1 MTEKRKQRRLI
12 RRGFYWLLVCG
23 LWGMIGLSGLLA
35 WYAYDLPDTS
45 VLYQNRP
52 SSGITFTG
60 PDGQIIGSRGQMV
73 GPAVLLRDMPPHL
86 PQAVIATEDRRFYE
100 HAGVDP
106 YGLARAMWTNLLA
119 MRVVQGGSTITQQLA
134 KNVFLNPE
142 RSLRRKAQEFLLA
155 LWLERKFTK
164 ERILE
169 LYLNR
174 VYFGSGAYGIS
185 AASQKYF
192 GKKVS
197 HLTMAESA
205 MLAGLLKAPSRYNPV
220 NDRQLARG
228 RLVQVLANM
237 QDAGYIAPQDQTA
250 ALNQKLIFNTTVN
263 GAGSQYFFDWVLDQ
277 LPEYI
282 GQPQGDLIVVTSL
295 DARLQEEAEKTLA
308 AALEKEGA
316 RLSVRQGALLTL
328 GADGAVRAMAGG
340 RSYSQSQFNRA
351 TQAKRQPGSAF
362 KPFVYL
368 TALEAGLTPDSV
380 MRDSPIILKN
390 WQPRN
395 FKKGY
400 AGEVTLRYALSE
412 SINTVAVKLSEM
424 SGRQNVIE
432 TARRLGIQS
441 KLAPTPAVALGVSEV
456 SLLELTS
463 AYVPF
468 SNGGFAAAPYGIL
481 KVHTPQ
487 GLTLYERKEEPRRQ
501 VVNWRAGQQMNEM
514 LENALAHGTG
524 RAARLAYFRAAGKT
538 GTSQNYRDGWFMG
551 YSNDLVTGVWFGN
564 DDGAPMK
571 SVTGGGLPA
580 RTWKTFME
588 AALKEAPAQRL
599 SSGSPVVQPVKD
611 LVSRFWRSLGGGN

>member
-1 MTEKRKQRRLI
+1 MTENQKQKRHL

-23 LWGMIGLSGLLA
+23 LWGMIGLAGLLA

-45 VLYQNRP
+45 ALYQSRP
-52 SSGITFTG
+52 SAGITFTG
-60 PDGQIIGSRGQMV
+60 PNGEIIGSRGEMV
-73 GPAVLLRDMPPHL
+73 GPAILLKNMPAYL

-100 HAGVDP
+100 HAGIDP
-106 YGLARAMWTNLLA
+106 YGLIRAMGTNLLA

-164 ERILE
+164 DRILE

-197 HLTMAESA
+197 DLTMAESA

-220 NDRQLARG
+220 NDRQLAQA
-228 RLVQVLANM
+228 RLIQVLANM
-237 QDAGYIAPQDQTA
+237 QDAGYIAARDQTA
-250 ALNQKLIFNTTVN
+250 ALNQKLNFNTAGS
-263 GAGSQYFFDWVLDQ
+263 GASSQYFFDWVLDQ

-282 GQPQGDLIVVTSL
+282 GQPQGDLIIVTTL
-295 DARLQEEAEKTLA
+295 DLRMQAAAEKTIA
-308 AALEKEGA
+308 AALAQEGE
-316 RLSVRQGALLTL
+316 RLSVRQGALLAL
-328 GADGAVRAMAGG
+328 GTDGAVRAMAGG
-340 RSYSQSQFNRA
+340 RSYALSQFNRA

-368 TALEAGLTPDSV
+368 TALEAGMNPGSV
-380 MRDSPIILKN
+380 MRDSPVILKN

-400 AGEVTLRYALSE
+400 AGEVTLQYALAE

-424 SGRQNVIE
+424 TGRQNVIA
-432 TARRLGIQS
+432 TAHRLGIQS
-441 KLAPTPAVALGVSEV
+441 ELTPTPAVALGVSEV
-456 SLLELTS
+456 TLLELTS
-463 AYVPF
+463 AYAPF
-468 SNGGFAAAPYGIL
+468 ANGGFAVEPHGIL
-481 KVHTPQ
+481 KVRTPQ
-487 GLTLYERKEEPRRQ
+487 GLTLYERGAAPRRQ
-501 VVNWRAGQQMNEM
+501 VIGWNARQQMDGM
-514 LENALAHGTG
+514 LENALVNGTG
-524 RAARLAYFRAAGKT
+524 KAARLAYFRAAGKT
-538 GTSQNYRDGWFMG
+538 GTSQEYRDGWFMG
-551 YSNDLVTGVWFGN
+551 YSNDLITGVWFGN

-571 SVTGGGLPA
+571 NVTGGGLPA
-580 RTWKTFME
+580 RTWKIFME
-588 AALKEAPAQRL
+588 EALKEAPAPRL
-599 SSGSPVVQPVKD
+599 SSGSTVIQPVKD

>member
-1 MTEKRKQRRLI
+1 
-12 RRGFYWLLVCG
+12 
-23 LWGMIGLSGLLA
+23 
-35 WYAYDLPDTS
+35 
-45 VLYQNRP
+45 
-52 SSGITFTG
+52 
-60 PDGQIIGSRGQMV
+60 
-73 GPAVLLRDMPPHL
+73 LLRDMPPHL

-514 LENALAHGTG
+514 LENALSHGTG